1 MADDVTID
9 GETYDDESYDDE
21 TIDGATGLAERASG
35 TVANL
40 AQFEGLVLARRTS
53 LSVDPDRPIA
63 DAVVERLIRL
73 ATWAPSHKRTYP
85 WRFAWVTGAGR
96 HRLGAVI
103 STYEASIGATAS
115 RVERARTKYARAPVV
130 LLVGIAHH
138 RDPVRRQEDRDAA
151 AAGVE
156 HVLLGA
162 TAAGLASHWAT
173 GTWMDDPEVKHLAG
187 LAPDDQLVAL
197 IYLGWPVAEVV
208 APQRPT
214 PVVTRIDS

>member
-1 MADDVTID
+1 MADDVTAD
-9 GETYDDESYDDE
+9 DVTADDEN
-21 TIDGATGLAERASG
+21 GLAERGYGSG
-35 TVANL
+35 ANL
-40 AQFEGLVLARRTS
+40 AQFERLVLARRTS

-63 DAVVERLIRL
+63 DATVERLIRL
-73 ATWAPSHKRTYP
+73 ATWAPNHKRTYP
-85 WRFAWVTGAGR
+85 WRFAWVSGDGR

-138 RDPVRRQEDRDAA
+138 PDPVRRREDRDAA

-173 GTWMDDPEVKHLAG
+173 GTWMDDPEVKRLSG

-197 IYLGWPVAEVV
+197 VYLGWPVAEVAV
-208 APQRPT
+208 PERPD
-214 PVVTRIDS
+214 PVVTRIDG